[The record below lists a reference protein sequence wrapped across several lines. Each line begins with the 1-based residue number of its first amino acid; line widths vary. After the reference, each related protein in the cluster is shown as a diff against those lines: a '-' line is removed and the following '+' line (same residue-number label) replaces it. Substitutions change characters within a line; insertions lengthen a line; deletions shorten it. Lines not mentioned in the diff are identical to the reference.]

1 MLETALNTFTT
12 FFAVIGPI
20 DTAVLLGS
28 LTPNLTPGERR
39 EIAVKAA
46 FIATIIILIFALVG
60 QPVLTQL
67 GVSLSA
73 LQTAGGIILFM
84 IALEMTLAKRPG
96 PVASLSAKE
105 SEEAEDKAEAHAEI
119 AVFPFATPLIA
130 GPGAMTSAIVLAAG
144 TKGELELLGAVV
156 AAILAV
162 MLVTL
167 ILLLA
172 AQESSADW
180 ADGAQGDR
188 ARVRRVACGACGA
201 VDLQRHSRRAY
212 FRLRPPGSGPGH
224 DERPTRRV
232 RAARSD
238 RL

>member
-144 TKGELELLGAVV
+144 TKGELELGAVV

-172 AQESSADW
+172 AQEIHQLIGLTARKVIVRVFGVLLAALAVQSIFNGIA
-180 ADGAQGDR
+180 GAHIFG
-188 ARVRRVACGACGA
+188 
-201 VDLQRHSRRAY
+201 
-212 FRLRPPGSGPGH
+212 
-224 DERPTRRV
+224 
-232 RAARSD
+232 
-238 RL
+238 